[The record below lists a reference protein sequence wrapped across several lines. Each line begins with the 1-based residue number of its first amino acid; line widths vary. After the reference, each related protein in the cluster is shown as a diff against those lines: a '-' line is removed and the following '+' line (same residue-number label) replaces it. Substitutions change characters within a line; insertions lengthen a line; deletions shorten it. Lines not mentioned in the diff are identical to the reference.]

1 MTLIKRTQNNY
12 PSFPSFFENWFNN
25 SLMDLNDYSHSSGS
39 LPAINVKEDNDKY
52 EVEVAAPGMEKDDF
66 NLKLENDI
74 LTISAEK
81 RDEKNEDNDTYS
93 RKEFSY
99 QSFKRSFTLPDGHIM
114 TDKIEAKYT
123 NGILKIQL
131 PKREEVK
138 PQPPKEISI
147 S

>member
-1 MTLIKRTQNNY
+1 MTLIKRSQNNY

-25 SLMDLNDYSHSSGS
+25 SLMDLNDYSSFSGTM
-39 LPAINVKEDNDKY
+39 PAVNVKEDKDKY
-52 EVEVAAPGMEKDDF
+52 EVEVAAPGMEKEDF
-66 NLKLENDI
+66 KLKLENDV
-74 LTISAEK
+74 LTITAEK
-81 RDEKNEDNDTYS
+81 SNEKSDENDNYS

-99 QSFKRSFTLPDGHIM
+99 QSFKRSFTLPEGHIM
-114 TDKIEAKYT
+114 TEKIEANYK
-123 NGILKIQL
+123 NGILHIHL